1 MRRILISIFIAAAA
15 CMSVAAQDARQR
27 KMATIVQDVLAA
39 MPTDDLT
46 EFYVQMADLAGA
58 APESVV
64 YLASRLQPAD
74 AASNNLLEYAISG
87 VVRYATDPA
96 NAGVKENVKKG
107 IEQAIQSCTDQY
119 NRQFLEAQLRL
130 MNPPVVKYEDV
141 VENPDV
147 LVKSDDANDRCRAMW
162 TYVDQKGP
170 KSAKKLI
177 AALKDEEGA
186 VRTSALRASAAFA
199 DDAFYAKVVKS
210 YPKLSE
216 AGKVDVLTWFGDV
229 DAASA
234 LDLVL
239 SEAKGDDKTALAAI
253 EAAAKIGGES
263 AADVLF
269 SLLPCPEHSSA
280 ALEALRYTDVDLDQR
295 ILARLPEA
303 EGSELSA
310 LLDLASDRR
319 VYDAAPVIM
328 KYAQSSDKALAS
340 EAAAA
345 LSGVVLADDFEVL
358 AGMLEGAKADV
369 DSYVSALS
377 ASAKG
382 ISSDELY
389 DKALALVN
397 QSADPERFYPVLAQ
411 SGKDNAVYY
420 LRDRYDAGS
429 EAALL
434 AMAQMN
440 NRRVINS
447 LLKAAEKDQ
456 NYLKRVI
463 EITDATIVD
472 NDRKSVEYCKA
483 LDKTTDPKIKRSIV
497 WSLGNIP
504 TMNAFIKLGSY
515 LDDPDLAYPAANGVK
530 WIASQCASD
539 LDYNALNTI
548 LRKAVPIFEAAGGA
562 DDGYAIDEIKKILSD
577 AKPFEK
583 YELSAEEQAEGFELL
598 FDGTD
603 LSKWVGD
610 TVGYMPVNGT
620 IQVTAGYGDE
630 KNLYTRK
637 EYEDFVLRFEFR
649 FNKPGVNN
657 GIGVRTPRGVDAAY
671 YGMCEVQVLDHD
683 DPIYADLMDYQV
695 HGSVYGIVPAKRIV
709 HKPLGE
715 WSYEEI
721 RVVGDRVTVTVN
733 GEVIVD
739 ADVREACQGHNVAP
753 DGSRKNPYTVDGY
766 NHPGLFNKKGHIC
779 FCGHGAGLQYR
790 NVRVLDLTAAKSAAK
805 GK

>member
-1 MRRILISIFIAAAA
+1 MRKTLLSIFIASVA
-15 CMSVAAQDARQR
+15 CMSVVAQDARQR
-27 KMATIVQDVLAA
+27 NTATIVQDVLAA

-46 EFYVQMADLAGA
+46 EFYVQMADLAGS

-64 YLASRLQPAD
+64 YLASRLQSAD
-74 AASNNLLEYAISG
+74 VASDNFLEYAISG

-96 NAGVKENVKKG
+96 NAGVKENVRKG
-107 IEQAIQSCTDQY
+107 IEQAISFCNDRY
-119 NRQFLEAQLRL
+119 DRQFLEAQLRL
-130 MNPPVVKYEDV
+130 MNPPAVKYEDIA
-141 VENPDV
+141 EDPDV
-147 LVKSDDANDRCRAMW
+147 LAKSRDANDRCRAMW
-162 TYVDQKGP
+162 IYADQMGP

-177 AALKDEEGA
+177 AALKDDEGA
-186 VRTSALRASAAFA
+186 VRTSALRASVSFA
-199 DDAFYAKVVKS
+199 DDAFYAKVVKA

-229 DAASA
+229 NAASA
-234 LDLVL
+234 LALVL
-239 SEAKGDDKTALAAI
+239 SEAKGDDVTALAAI

-263 AADVLF
+263 AADALF
-269 SLLPCPEHSSA
+269 FLLPCPEHSSA

-319 VYDAAPVIM
+319 VYDAAPMVM

-345 LSGVVLADDFEVL
+345 LAGVVLADDFEAL
-358 AGMLEGAKADV
+358 ADMLESAEADV
-369 DSYVSALS
+369 ESYVSALS

-382 ISSDELY
+382 IPSDGLY

-411 SGKDNAVYY
+411 SGKDDAVYY
-420 LRDRYDAGS
+420 LRARYDEGS
-429 EAALL
+429 EAALT
-434 AMAQMN
+434 AMAGMN

-463 EITDATIVD
+463 EITDATITD

-515 LDDPDLAYPAANGVK
+515 LDDPDLAYPAANGVR

-548 LRKAVPIFEAAGGA
+548 LRKAVPVFEKAGGA
-562 DDGYAIDEIKKILSD
+562 DDGYAIDEIRKILSD
-577 AKPFEK
+577 AEPFER
-583 YELSAEEQAEGFELL
+583 YMLSPEEQAEGFEVL

-753 DGSRKNPYTVDGY
+753 DGEDRNPYTVDGY
-766 NHPGLFNKKGHIC
+766 DHPGLFNEKGHIC

-790 NVRVLDLTAAKSAAK
+790 NVRVLDLTAAKNAVK

>member
-1 MRRILISIFIAAAA
+1 MIMKKTLISIFFAVVLCGSI
-15 CMSVAAQDARQR
+15 MAQDARQR
-27 KMATIVQDVLAA
+27 KMETIVQDVLAA
-39 MPTDDLT
+39 MPTDDLA
-46 EFYVQMADLAGA
+46 EFYVQMADLAGS

-64 YLASRLQPAD
+64 YLASRLQPAE
-74 AASNNLLEYAISG
+74 AASNNLVEYAISG

-96 NAGVKENVKKG
+96 NADVKDNVRKG
-107 IEQAIQSCTDQY
+107 IELALNSVEDKY
-119 NRQFLEAQLRL
+119 NRQFLAAQLRL
-130 MNPPVVKYEDV
+130 MNPSDVKYEDV
-141 VENPDV
+141 VEKPAS
-147 LVKSDDANDRCRAMW
+147 LAKSADANDRCRALW
-162 TYVDQKGP
+162 IYADLLGA
-170 KSAKKLI
+170 KSAKKML
-177 AALKDEEGA
+177 AALKDESDA
-186 VRTSALRASAAFA
+186 VRTSALRASASFA
-199 DDAFYAKVVKS
+199 DDAFYAKVAKV
-210 YPKLSE
+210 YPELSDDAKE
-216 AGKVDVLTWFGDV
+216 EVLDWYGDV
-229 DAASA
+229 AATSQTA
-234 LDLVL
+234 LVL
-239 SEAKGDDKTALAAI
+239 SEAKGEGKIAEAAI
-253 EAAAKIGGES
+253 RAAGKIGGDDVADALFGLLKDPES
-263 AADVLF
+263 SD
-269 SLLPCPEHSSA
+269 A
-280 ALEALRYTDVDLDQR
+280 ALEALRYTDVDLDGR
-295 ILARLPEA
+295 IVERLSVA
-303 EGSELSA
+303 SGSELYA

-319 VYDAAPVIM
+319 VYDAAQTVM
-328 KYAQSSDKALAS
+328 DLTASADRTVSLKAASALA
-340 EAAAA
+340 
-345 LSGVVLADDFEVL
+345 GVVRTENFDALAK
-358 AGMLEGAKADV
+358 MLENAKDGV
-369 DSYVSALS
+369 DSYIAALA

-382 ISSDELY
+382 LSTDDIY
-389 DKALALVN
+389 ARATALVKA
-397 QSADPERFYPVLAQ
+397 SADPERFYPVLAQ

-420 LRDRYDAGS
+420 LRDRYEEGS
-429 EAALL
+429 EAALT
-434 AMAQMN
+434 AMAGMN

-463 EITDATIVD
+463 EITDATITD
-472 NDRKSVEYCKA
+472 ADRKSVEYCKA

-497 WSLGNIP
+497 WSLGDIP

-530 WIASQCASD
+530 QIAAKCASD

-548 LRKAVPIFEAAGGA
+548 LKKAVPVFEAAGGA
-562 DDGYAIDEIKKILSD
+562 DDGYAIDEIAKILSD

-583 YELSAEEQAEGFELL
+583 YELSEEEKAQGFELL

-637 EYEDFVLRFEFR
+637 EYEDFVFRFEFR

-683 DPIYADLMDYQV
+683 DPIYHDLMEYQV

-753 DGSRKNPYTVDGY
+753 DGSGKNPYTVDGY
-766 NHPGLFNKKGHIC
+766 DHPGLFNRKGHIC

-790 NVRVLDLTAAKSAAK
+790 NVRVLDLTAQKKAK
-805 GK
+805 